1 MLVRTHIAINLFV
14 GLLFI
19 NLIYEKTIFLTV
31 LLIATLL
38 PDVDNAHSYISHKIG
53 PLKRIFLFF
62 SEHRGFFHSLTY
74 CMILTSILLVFF
86 PLIALPFFMGYS
98 IHLLAD
104 SFTIQGVRAFWPHVI
119 HTKGRISVGGLA
131 EKIVLTT
138 FVLLDL
144 LIIIVINIR

>member
-1 MLVRTHIAINLFV
+1 MLMRTHIAISLFV

-19 NLIYEKTIFLTV
+19 SLIYEKTIFLAV

-38 PDVDNAHSYISHKIG
+38 PDMDNAHSYISHKIG

-74 CMILTSILLVFF
+74 CIIITSILVVFF

-98 IHLLAD
+98 LHLLAD
-104 SFTIQGVRAFWPHVI
+104 SFTVQGVRAFWPHVT
-119 HTKGRISVGGLA
+119 HTKGKITVGGFA
-131 EKIVLTT
+131 ERVVFAT

-144 LIIIVINIR
+144 LFIVVNIR